1 MLSSLTVSNYI
12 LIDNLEVEFPEGLI
26 IVTGETGAGKSI
38 LIGALNLLLG
48 AKADSSV
55 IKDSSKNCVVEGVF
69 CINDDLELSTFFNEN
84 SLDFS
89 SEITLRRVIS
99 PYGKSRSFVNDE
111 PVSLQFLK
119 ELSGQLIDIHA
130 QHQQLLLSDSRF
142 QLSVLD
148 SFAGNGELLDSYRKE
163 YYLLKEH
170 EKERDLLIEK
180 IGRFEQESEYNTHQ
194 LNQLEAAKLTI
205 GELEEME
212 AEFKLLSHAE
222 EIKLSIVK
230 ILQLLNPPEA
240 SFVQNLKEISS
251 ISSKLLL
258 NFPAIEPISQRIENS
273 RIEIRDIE
281 QELQIFSESISV
293 SPEKMVLVEQR
304 ISVIYDLLN
313 KHHLSNVEQ
322 LIEFRDSLRSK
333 LSSSESSKEELSELE
348 ERISLLRKNLKECA
362 ERLSSKRIGSAR
374 QFSNSLTSRIR
385 NLEMPHAIF
394 DLKLEKTTDYGPFG
408 CDTVEFIFSANS
420 NVAPKNLSSI
430 ASGGELSR
438 IMLCLK
444 AIMAKGI
451 GMPTMIFDEIDSG
464 VSGSIAD
471 KMGNLIDELSQ
482 NMQIFAIT
490 HLPQIASKGNHHL
503 LVYKEVNISGDTES
517 KIVKIEG
524 EARITEIARMLSG
537 SELTN
542 EAVENAR
549 VFLKR

>member
-1 MLSSLTVSNYI
+1 MLNSLTVSNYI
-12 LIDNLEVEFPEGLI
+12 LIDNLEVEFPEGLVI
-26 IVTGETGAGKSI
+26 ITGETGAGKSI

-48 AKADSSV
+48 SKADSSV
-55 IKDSSKNCVVEGVF
+55 IKDNSKNCVVEGVF
-69 CINDDLELSTFFNEN
+69 HIDDDPELSASFSEN
-84 SLDFS
+84 SIDFS

-99 PYGKSRSFVNDE
+99 PNGKSRSFVNDE

-119 ELSGQLIDIHA
+119 ELSGELIDIHA

-148 SFAGNGELLDSYRKE
+148 SFAGNGELLEDYRKE
-163 YYLLKEH
+163 YYLLKEL
-170 EKERDLLIEK
+170 EKERGMLIEK
-180 IGRFEQESEYNTHQ
+180 IARFERESEYNTHQ
-194 LNQLEAAKLTI
+194 LSQLEAAKLAI

-222 EIKLSIVK
+222 EIKFSIVK

-240 SFVQNLKEISS
+240 SFVQCLKEISS
-251 ISSKLLL
+251 ISSKLLP

-281 QELQIFSESISV
+281 QELQLLSESISV
-293 SPEKMVLVEQR
+293 SPEKTALVEQR

-313 KHHLSNVEQ
+313 KHHLANVEQ
-322 LIEFRDSLRSK
+322 LIELRDSLRSR
-333 LSSSESSKEELSELE
+333 LTSSESSKEELSELE
-348 ERISLLRKNLKECA
+348 KRISLLRKNLIDCA
-362 ERLSSKRIGSAR
+362 EKLSSKRTGSAR
-374 QFSNSLTSRIR
+374 QFADSLISRIR

-394 DLKLEKTTDYGPFG
+394 DLKLEKTPDYGPFG

-420 NVAPKNLSSI
+420 NVAPKNLSSV

-503 LVYKEVNISGDTES
+503 LVHKEVNISGDTES

-542 EAVENAR
+542 EAIENAR

>member
-26 IVTGETGAGKSI
+26 IITGETGAGKSI

-48 AKADSSV
+48 YKADSSV
-55 IKDSSKNCVVEGVF
+55 IKNSSKNCMVEGVF
-69 CINDDLELSTFFNEN
+69 HIDNDPELSTFFNEN
-84 SLDFS
+84 SIDFS
-89 SEITLRRVIS
+89 SEITLRRVVS
-99 PYGKSRSFVNDE
+99 PNGKSRSFVNDE

-119 ELSGQLIDIHA
+119 ELSGKLIDIHA

-142 QLSVLD
+142 QLSALD
-148 SFAGNGELLDSYRKE
+148 SFAGNGELLEDYRKE
-163 YYLLKEH
+163 YYLLKERVR
-170 EKERDLLIEK
+170 EKEELIAK
-180 IGRFEQESEYNTHQ
+180 IERSEQESEYNLHQ
-194 LNQLEAAKLTI
+194 LNQLEAAKLVK

-222 EIKLSIVK
+222 EIKLSIIK

-240 SFVQNLKEISS
+240 TFIQSLKEIVT
-251 ISSKLLL
+251 ISSKISS
-258 NFPAIEPISQRIENS
+258 NFPAIEQISQRIENS

-281 QELQIFSESISV
+281 RELQMLSESISV
-293 SPEKMVLVEQR
+293 SPEKTTLIEQR

-313 KHHLSNVEQ
+313 KHRLSNVDE
-322 LIEFRDSLRSK
+322 LIELRNSLRSK
-333 LSSSESSKEELSELE
+333 LSSSESDREEFSELE
-348 ERISLLRKNLKECA
+348 KKISVLQKNLREYA
-362 ERLSSKRIGSAR
+362 ERLSSKRTDSAGR
-374 QFSNSLTSRIR
+374 FADSLTSRIR

-394 DLKLEKTTDYGPFG
+394 DLNFEKSTDYGPFG
-408 CDTVEFIFSANS
+408 CDEVEFIFSANS
-420 NVAPKNLSSI
+420 NVAPKNISNV

-451 GMPTMIFDEIDSG
+451 GMPAMIFDEIDSG

-490 HLPQIASKGNHHL
+490 HLPQIASKGDHHL
-503 LVYKEVNISGDTES
+503 LVYKEVNIYGDTES
-517 KIVKIEG
+517 KIIKIEG
-524 EARITEIARMLSG
+524 ENRVAEIARMLSG
-537 SELTN
+537 SVLTN
-542 EAVENAR
+542 EAIENAR

>member
-1 MLSSLTVSNYI
+1 MLNSLTVSNYI
-12 LIDNLEVEFPEGLI
+12 LIDNLEVEFPEGLVI
-26 IVTGETGAGKSI
+26 ITGETGAGKSI

-48 AKADSSV
+48 SKADSSV
-55 IKDSSKNCVVEGVF
+55 IKDNLKNCVVEGVF
-69 CINDDLELSTFFNEN
+69 HIDDDPELSASFSEN
-84 SLDFS
+84 SIDFS

-99 PYGKSRSFVNDE
+99 PNGKSRSFVNDE

-119 ELSGQLIDIHA
+119 ELSGELIDIHA

-148 SFAGNGELLDSYRKE
+148 SFAGNGELLEDYRKE
-163 YYLLKEH
+163 YYLLKEL
-170 EKERDLLIEK
+170 EKERGMLIEK
-180 IGRFEQESEYNTHQ
+180 IARFEQESEYNTYQ
-194 LNQLEAAKLTI
+194 LSQLEAAKLAI

-240 SFVQNLKEISS
+240 SFVQCLKEISS
-251 ISSKLLL
+251 ISSKLFP

-281 QELQIFSESISV
+281 QELQLLSESISV
-293 SPEKMVLVEQR
+293 SPEKMALVEQR

-313 KHHLSNVEQ
+313 KHHLANVEQ
-322 LIEFRDSLRSK
+322 LIELRDSLRSK
-333 LSSSESSKEELSELE
+333 LTSSESSKEELSELE
-348 ERISLLRKNLKECA
+348 KKISLLRKNLIDCA
-362 ERLSSKRIGSAR
+362 EKLSSKRTGSAR
-374 QFSNSLTSRIR
+374 QFADSLTSRIR

-394 DLKLEKTTDYGPFG
+394 DLKLEKTPDYSPFG

-420 NVAPKNLSSI
+420 NVAPKNLSSV

-490 HLPQIASKGNHHL
+490 HLPQIASKGSHHL

-537 SELTN
+537 SQLTN
-542 EAVENAR
+542 EAIENAR

>member
-1 MLSSLTVSNYI
+1 MLSSLTISNYI
-12 LIDNLEVEFPEGLI
+12 LIDKLEIEFPEGLI
-26 IVTGETGAGKSI
+26 IITGETGAGKSI

-48 AKADSSV
+48 SKADSSV
-55 IKDSSKNCVVEGVF
+55 IKDSSKNCVVEGIF
-69 CINDDLELSTFFNEN
+69 HINNDPELSTSFNEN
-84 SLDFS
+84 SIDFS
-89 SEITLRRVIS
+89 SEITLRRVVS
-99 PYGKSRSFVNDE
+99 PNGKSRSFVNDE

-119 ELSGQLIDIHA
+119 DLSGKLIDIHA

-148 SFAGNGELLDSYRKE
+148 SFAGNGELLEDYRKE

-170 EKERDLLIEK
+170 EKEREGLIAK
-180 IGRFEQESEYNTHQ
+180 IERFEQESEYNLHQ
-194 LNQLEAAKLTI
+194 LNQLESAKLSEE
-205 GELEEME
+205 ELEEME

-222 EIKLSIVK
+222 EIKLSIIK
-230 ILQLLNPPEA
+230 ILQLLNPPETTIIQ
-240 SFVQNLKEISS
+240 SLKEIIT
-251 ISSKLLL
+251 ISSKISP
-258 NFPAIEPISQRIENS
+258 NFPAIDPISQRIENS

-281 QELQIFSESISV
+281 QELQMLSESISV
-293 SPEKMVLVEQR
+293 SPDRAALIEQR

-313 KHHLSNVEQ
+313 KHRLSSVKE
-322 LIEFRDSLRSK
+322 LIELRDSLRSK
-333 LSSSESSKEELSELE
+333 LSSSESTKEELSELE
-348 ERISLLRKNLKECA
+348 KRISLLQKNLKEYA
-362 ERLSSKRIGSAR
+362 ERLSSKRVGSAGR
-374 QFSNSLTSRIR
+374 FADSLTSRIR

-394 DLKLEKTTDYGPFG
+394 NLKLEKTTDYSPFG
-408 CDTVEFIFSANS
+408 CDTIEFIFSANS
-420 NVAPKNLSSI
+420 NVAPKDISSV

-517 KIVKIEG
+517 KIVIIDG
-524 EARITEIARMLSG
+524 ETRVAEIARMLSG

-549 VFLKR
+549 VFLKK